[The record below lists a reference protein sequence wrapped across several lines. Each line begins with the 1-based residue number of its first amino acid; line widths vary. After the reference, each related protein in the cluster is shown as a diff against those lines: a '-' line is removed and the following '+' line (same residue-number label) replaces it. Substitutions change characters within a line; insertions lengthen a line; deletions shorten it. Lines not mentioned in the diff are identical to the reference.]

1 MDAYIFQ
8 GDIYCEDCADDIK
21 AQRANRRHCEDS
33 DDYPQGPYADGGGEA
48 DCPNHCGN
56 CGEFLENPLTDEG
69 RRYVLYAVAGRRGT
83 RRMAR
88 LLHNHPMT

>member
-33 DDYPQGPYADGGGEA
+33 DDYPQGPYLDGGGEA
-48 DCPNHCGN
+48 DYPQHCGA
-56 CGEFLENPLTDEG
+56 CGEFLCNPLTDHG
-69 RRYVLYAVAGRRGT
+69 RDYVLNAVREGVAPDEWRAYYT
-83 RRMAR
+83 
-88 LLHNHPMT
+88 MTL